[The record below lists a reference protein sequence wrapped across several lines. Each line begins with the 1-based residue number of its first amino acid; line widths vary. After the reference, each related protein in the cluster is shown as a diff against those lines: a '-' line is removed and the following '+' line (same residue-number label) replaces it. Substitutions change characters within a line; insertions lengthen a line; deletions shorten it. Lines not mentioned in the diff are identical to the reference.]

1 MKKVILLLGML
12 FFSFLGFAQVNIS
25 PSREDGPFWERIYT
39 LPDSCNRTY
48 DIATNAQGDIFVATN
63 KGLFKSSDYAETWE
77 SVWQEGDHYCT
88 ALDIAPNGRICV
100 GANTDHLCFSDDNG
114 DTWESV
120 SIPHGGGLCTAYRV
134 KYFGN
139 DTLFV
144 LPTSLGSGAYVDY
157 SFDGGSTWNFSRIGN
172 WALDYATDV
181 TMSKNKTFYVCLCYK
196 GDKGNEER
204 IVKGGVYKSKDCME
218 WEDAGI
224 STVDNCFSVI
234 SSSPFSEL
242 IILGDFAPLYSHSN
256 NKSNK
261 ADSIQLMPV
270 YGCVFIENE
279 TIVTTNKF
287 VTTVSFDGGNSFT
300 TITDQNGGN
309 RIIVGEDGHLYTTF
323 YTNNVKLSRSINT
336 VDDLLNVNEQSAHDE
351 IMVSPNPATN
361 EVKAFSESSHIELKV
376 FSSNGAMMESREGNN
391 SYTIDVSG
399 YGKGI
404 YLFQTTTSNGK
415 TTTHKIIVK

>member
-1 MKKVILLLGML
+1 MKKSLFLFVMLTLSALGSA
-12 FFSFLGFAQVNIS
+12 FGQN
-25 PSREDGPFWERIYT
+25 FWERIYT

-309 RIIVGEDGHLYTTF
+309 RIIVGKDGHLYTTF

-336 VDDLLNVNEQSAHDE
+336 VDDLLNVNEHLSYDE
-351 IMVSPNPATN
+351 AVSIYPNPTNGLATVTGKN
-361 EVKAFSESSHIELKV
+361 LKSAEVFNILGQRVAKV
-376 FSSNGAMMESREGNN
+376 QGQGETLQIDIANLPAGVYFVNIMDEEGRKC
-391 SYTIDVSG
+391 IRKV
-399 YGKGI
+399 
-404 YLFQTTTSNGK
+404 
-415 TTTHKIIVK
+415 VKE

>member
-25 PSREDGPFWERIYT
+25 PSREDEPFWERIYT

-63 KGLFKSSDYAETWE
+63 KGLYKSSDYAETWE
-77 SVWQEGDHYCT
+77 SVWQEGDRYCT

-100 GANTDHLCFSDDNG
+100 GSNTDHLCFSDDNG

-120 SIPHGGGLCTAYRV
+120 SIPHGGGGCTAYRV

-139 DTLFV
+139 DTLFA

-181 TMSKNKTFYVCLCYK
+181 AMSKNKMFYVCLCYK
-196 GDKGNEER
+196 GNKGIEEC

-218 WEDAGI
+218 WDDAGI

-234 SSSPFSEL
+234 SSSPYSEL

-256 NKSNK
+256 NKFNK
-261 ADSIQLMPV
+261 ADNIQLMPV

-287 VTTVSFDGGNSFT
+287 ETTVSFDGGNSFT

-309 RIIVGEDGHLYTTF
+309 RIVVGKDGHLYSTF
-323 YTNNVKLSRSINT
+323 YTNNAKLSRSVNP
-336 VDDLLNVNEQSAHDE
+336 VDDLLKVNEQAAHDE
-351 IMVSPNPATN
+351 ITVYPNPATDGIN
-361 EVKAFSESSHIELKV
+361 VFSESSHIELKV
-376 FSSNGAMMESREGNN
+376 YSSNGTMMESREGDN

-399 YGKGI
+399 YSKGI
-404 YLFQTTTSNGK
+404 YLFQITSNGK
-415 TTTHKIIVK
+415 ITTHKIIVK